1 MTLNIYNVYLQRKQ
15 LAMSINRV
23 LLVTLLSASSALAQ
37 ETNDP
42 FPEPISST
50 DGVIQVNF
58 SEFASVP
65 DIDGQPARMMLLSDE
80 PGTGRLFVNDMRGQL
95 YSIDYEGQRVTQYL
109 DIDDA
114 DWGVGVQSSRN
125 ELGFQSFAF
134 HPEFNRSGTDG
145 FGKFY
150 TWTDSRNTAPD
161 ADFVPGGGGDTHDTV
176 LLEWTARNPSAGTYD
191 GDAPRE
197 LLRVEQPYGN
207 HNGGQIGFNPTA
219 SSGDSDF
226 GLLYVGIADG
236 GSGGDPLNLSQNLN
250 SAFGKIF
257 RIDPLGSNSMN
268 RSYGIPAD
276 NPFANDGDN
285 NTLSEIY
292 ASGVRNPQRFAWDP
306 DNGNMFLADIGQNI
320 VEEISLVTSG
330 ANLGWNTW
338 EGSFRFISR
347 SAVSL
352 SNPRGDEAL
361 TYPVAEY
368 GQEDPFLQ
376 RSSAATGLHVY
387 RSDAIPEL
395 ANLVLF
401 GDNPSGEVFYVSAD
415 LLPSGGQQAI
425 RRILLN
431 DSGDSKTLLQVIQE
445 KNREQGR
452 SPASRA
458 DLRFGSGPDGQVFL
472 LNKRDGV
479 IRLIVS
485 GTGLR

>member
-1 MTLNIYNVYLQRKQ
+1 MTLNTYNVYLQRKQ

-50 DGVIQVNF
+50 AGVIQVNF

-95 YSIDYEGQRVTQYL
+95 YSIDYDGQRVTQYL

-161 ADFVPGGGGDTHDTV
+161 ADFIPGGGGDTHDTV

-197 LLRVEQPYGN
+197 LLRLEQPYG
-207 HNGGQIGFNPTA
+207 
-219 SSGDSDF
+219 
-226 GLLYVGIADG
+226 
-236 GSGGDPLNLSQNLN
+236 NLSQNLN

-352 SNPRGDEAL
+352 NNPRGDEAL

-368 GQEDPFLQ
+368 GQEDPLLQ

-452 SPASRA
+452 SPASRV

-479 IRLIVS
+479 IRLLVPS
-485 GTGLR
+485 AGSQ

>member
-1 MTLNIYNVYLQRKQ
+1 M
-15 LAMSINRV
+15 
-23 LLVTLLSASSALAQ
+23 
-37 ETNDP
+37 
-42 FPEPISST
+42 
-50 DGVIQVNF
+50 
-58 SEFASVP
+58 
-65 DIDGQPARMMLLSDE
+65 
-80 PGTGRLFVNDMRGQL
+80 
-95 YSIDYEGQRVTQYL
+95 
-109 DIDDA
+109 
-114 DWGVGVQSSRN
+114 GVQSSRN

-161 ADFVPGGGGDTHDTV
+161 ADFIPGGGGDTHDTV

-352 SNPRGDEAL
+352 NNPRGDEAL

-368 GQEDPFLQ
+368 GQEDP
-376 RSSAATGLHVY
+376 
-387 RSDAIPEL
+387 
-395 ANLVLF
+395 
-401 GDNPSGEVFYVSAD
+401 
-415 LLPSGGQQAI
+415 
-425 RRILLN
+425 
-431 DSGDSKTLLQVIQE
+431 LLQL
-445 KNREQGR
+445 
-452 SPASRA
+452 S
-458 DLRFGSGPDGQVFL
+458 
-472 LNKRDGV
+472 
-479 IRLIVS
+479 LIHI
-485 GTGLR
+485 